1 MRPIA
6 SRWVQRLLRLVVALL
21 ASVFVWLIII
31 SQQDPMIVRTIA
43 NVPVPCPD
51 LQDTDL
57 QCASV
62 NATLTVRVRSPQSR
76 WANLQPPYVQ
86 YLKVQLRPADKELEL
101 TSGVPRFLCDAAA
114 LEPNLQV
121 LSVRASSAP
130 AGTACAVDIALQSSP
145 EVLAEA
151 LARQEQSSLLPVT
164 LVRVGD
170 LPDGYV
176 LEGTALNTTHTLITG
191 PQEDLMRMDSAVAY
205 LPFYSTAFTTNAG
218 SFELP
223 LSVQAVDSDGN
234 ALTALTANPGIVS
247 ATVRYSSLP
256 NTRRVR
262 VVLEPPAT
270 VPSGYSLTE
279 VRTDPEF
286 LLLRGPRNV
295 LDSVPDPLPLH
306 PAEPVKPVTRTTTVI
321 ASVDVPEGATTA
333 TAEVAFVI
341 EVDHVILD
349 NTQKARAACQLE
361 HPDLVYEFTP
371 LFMHLRG
378 PFEAFEQL
386 YAMEA
391 AGEFAWLALFDCPA
405 EQGTWELAPVR
416 FVFADPAVESSNLI
430 TLVNHDPAQAEVV
443 ASLKSALAPSS

>member
-6 SRWVQRLLRLVVALL
+6 SRWVLRLLRMLVALL

-51 LQDTDL
+51 LQGTDL
-57 QCASV
+57 QCANV

-86 YLKVQLRPADKELEL
+86 YLEVQLRPADEELEL
-101 TSGVPRFLCDAAA
+101 TSGVPRFLCDAAS
-114 LEPNLQV
+114 LEASLQV
-121 LSVRASSAP
+121 LSVQVSSAP

-145 EVLAEA
+145 EVLAEDLA
-151 LARQEQSSLLPVT
+151 LQEQSSLHPVT

-176 LEGTALNTTHTLITG
+176 LEGTMLDTTHTVITG
-191 PQEDLMRMDSAVAY
+191 PQEDLTRLDRAVAY

-218 SFELP
+218 AFELP
-223 LSVQAVDSDGN
+223 LSVLAVDSDGN
-234 ALTALTANPGIVS
+234 TLTALTAEPGIVS

-270 VPSGYSLTE
+270 IPSGYSLTE

-286 LLLRGPRNV
+286 VLLRGPRDV
-295 LDSVPDPLPLH
+295 LDALPDPLPLH
-306 PAEPVKPVTRTTTVI
+306 PEEPVKPVTRTTTVV
-321 ASVDVPEGATTA
+321 AAVDVPEGATTA
-333 TAEVAFVI
+333 TAEVAFTI

-349 NTQKARAACQLE
+349 NTQKARAACQME

-416 FVFADPAVESSNLI
+416 FVFADPAVESSSLI
-430 TLVNHDPAQAEVV
+430 TLVSHDPAQAEVV

>member
-6 SRWVQRLLRLVVALL
+6 SRWVLRLLRMLVALL

-57 QCASV
+57 QCTGV
-62 NATLTVRVRSPQSR
+62 NATLTIRVRSPQSR
-76 WANLQPPYVQ
+76 WADLQPPYVQ
-86 YLKVQLRPADKELEL
+86 YLEVQLRPADGEHEL
-101 TSGVPRFLCDAAA
+101 TSGVPRFLCDAASR
-114 LEPNLQV
+114 EPSLQV
-121 LSVRASSAP
+121 LSVQASSAP
-130 AGTACAVDIALQSSP
+130 AGAACAVDIVLQSSP

-151 LARQEQSSLLPVT
+151 LALQEQSSLLPVT

-176 LEGTALNTTHTLITG
+176 LEGTTLNTTHTMITG
-191 PQEDLMRMDSAVAY
+191 PQEDLTRLDRAVAY

-223 LSVQAVDSDGN
+223 LSVQAVDSNGN
-234 ALTALTANPGIVS
+234 ALTGLTADPGIVS
-247 ATVRYSSLP
+247 ATVRYSPLP

-286 LLLRGPRNV
+286 LLLRGPRDV

-306 PAEPVKPVTRTTTVI
+306 LEEPVKPVTRTTTVV
-321 ASVDVPEGATTA
+321 AAVDVPEGATTI
-333 TAEVAFVI
+333 TAEVAFTI

-349 NTQKARAACQLE
+349 NTQKARAACQME

-416 FVFADPAVESSNLI
+416 FVFADPAVESSSLI
-430 TLVNHDPAQAEVV
+430 TLVSHDPAQAEVV
-443 ASLKSALAPSS
+443 ASLRSALVPSS

>member
-6 SRWVQRLLRLVVALL
+6 SRWVLRLLRMLVALL

-57 QCASV
+57 QCADV
-62 NATLTVRVRSPQSR
+62 NATLTIRVRSPQSR
-76 WANLQPPYVQ
+76 WADLQPPYAQ
-86 YLKVQLRPADKELEL
+86 YLEVLLRPADEEHEL
-101 TSGVPRFLCDAAA
+101 TSGVPRFLCDAASR
-114 LEPNLQV
+114 EPSLQV
-121 LSVRASSAP
+121 LSVRASTAP
-130 AGTACAVDIALQSSP
+130 AGAACAVDIALQSSP

-151 LARQEQSSLLPVT
+151 LALQEQSSLFPVT

-176 LEGTALNTTHTLITG
+176 LEGTTLNTTHTMITG
-191 PQEDLMRMDSAVAY
+191 PQEDLTRLDRAVAY
-205 LPFYSTAFTTNAG
+205 LPFYSTAFTINAG

-223 LSVQAVDSDGN
+223 LSVQAVDSNGN
-234 ALTALTANPGIVS
+234 ALTALTADPGIVL

-262 VVLEPPAT
+262 VILEPSAT
-270 VPSGYSLTE
+270 VAAGYSLEE

-286 LLLRGPRNV
+286 LLLRGPRDV
-295 LDSVPDPLPLH
+295 LESVPDPLPLN
-306 PAEPVKPVTRTTTVI
+306 PEEPVKPLTRTTTVV
-321 ASVDVPEGATTA
+321 ASVDVPEGATTN

-341 EVDHVILD
+341 AVDHVILD
-349 NTQKARAACQLE
+349 NTQKARAVCQVE

-416 FVFADPAVESSNLI
+416 FVFADPAVESSSLI
-430 TLVNHDPAQAEVV
+430 TLVSHDPAQAEVV
-443 ASLKSALAPSS
+443 ASLRSALVPSS

>member
-6 SRWVQRLLRLVVALL
+6 SRWVLRLLRMLVALL

-31 SQQDPMIVRTIA
+31 SQQDPMIVRTIT

-51 LQDTDL
+51 LQGTDL

-86 YLKVQLRPADKELEL
+86 YLEVQLWPVDEEHEL
-101 TSGVPRFLCDAAA
+101 TSGVPRFLCDAAS
-114 LEPNLQV
+114 LESSLQV
-121 LSVRASSAP
+121 LSVQASSVP
-130 AGTACAVDIALQSSP
+130 AGTACAVDIVLQSSP

-151 LARQEQSSLLPVT
+151 LALQEQSSLLPVT

-176 LEGTALNTTHTLITG
+176 LEGTTLNTTHTVITG
-191 PQEDLMRMDSAVAY
+191 PQEDLTRLDSAVAY

-223 LSVQAVDSDGN
+223 LSVQAVDGNGN
-234 ALTALTANPGIVS
+234 ALTALTADPGIVL

-270 VPSGYSLTE
+270 VPSGYSLAE

-286 LLLRGPRNV
+286 LLLRGPRDV

-306 PAEPVKPVTRTTTVI
+306 PEEPVKPVTRTTTVV
-321 ASVDVPEGATTA
+321 ASVVVPEGATT
-333 TAEVAFVI
+333 TTTEVTFVM

-349 NTQKARAACQLE
+349 NTQKARAACQME

-405 EQGTWELAPVR
+405 EQGTWELTPVR
-416 FVFADPAVESSNLI
+416 FVFADPAVEASSLI
-430 TLVNHDPAQAEVV
+430 TLVSHDPAQAEVV
-443 ASLKSALAPSS
+443 ASLKSALVPSS